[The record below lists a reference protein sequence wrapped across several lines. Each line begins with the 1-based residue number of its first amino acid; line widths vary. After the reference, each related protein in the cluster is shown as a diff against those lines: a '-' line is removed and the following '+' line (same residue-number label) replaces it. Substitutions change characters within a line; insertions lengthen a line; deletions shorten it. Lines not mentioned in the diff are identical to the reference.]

1 MATWRKA
8 GAIMT
13 FRKNELAAVEKAL
26 PAFLQRKRPLE
37 HVRSKVDIG
46 FKISGQSIELV
57 EIRPHWDKPSVH
69 KPRWWSSHPA
79 RTIRVIYRTTAPPGT
94 KSLNSDGDVPCS
106 DKDHLDEKSTQN
118 LNMLGITERALL
130 NLHSITDEN
139 LLHILAKT
147 SLPTRD

>member
-69 KPRWWSSHPA
+69 
-79 RTIRVIYRTTAPPGT
+79 
-94 KSLNSDGDVPCS
+94 SLDG
-106 DKDHLDEKSTQN
+106 
-118 LNMLGITERALL
+118 G
-130 NLHSITDEN
+130 
-139 LLHILAKT
+139 
-147 SLPTRD
+147 LPTLPALSG